1 MKNRSLMMLLALP
14 LMGCESTVDPIAY
27 VSDLQAVDQNA
38 LTVEANV
45 QGQSLD
51 HVLTIDHSRLAE
63 QAGEYLAPS
72 RVDFYT
78 NDALNTALLK
88 LNPEVGLDLPFRVLN
103 YMEGGIQKTAYTDA
117 EFIRKRHGIT
127 DDATLTQYQLQI
139 ERLVRGL
146 DNASA
151 VNSDTLDQGYGI
163 EALESDYDFETT
175 LKNIKRDVLEQDD
188 TVWFMNWDY
197 KARAESIGQSLPKAT
212 LLVFGGPVPGA
223 TAMTDFPSIGLDA
236 FGQKV
241 LVIEQEGK
249 VIVLYNDIV
258 DMSELHYGDNAI
270 SHKIINFRLS
280 KTLGGAV
287 SK

>member
-38 LTVEANV
+38 LTVEANA

-103 YMEGGIQKTAYTDA
+103 YMEGGIQKTVYTDA
-117 EFIRKRHGIT
+117 
-127 DDATLTQYQLQI
+127 ATLTQYQLQI

-151 VNSDTLDQGYGI
+151 VNSATLEQEYGI